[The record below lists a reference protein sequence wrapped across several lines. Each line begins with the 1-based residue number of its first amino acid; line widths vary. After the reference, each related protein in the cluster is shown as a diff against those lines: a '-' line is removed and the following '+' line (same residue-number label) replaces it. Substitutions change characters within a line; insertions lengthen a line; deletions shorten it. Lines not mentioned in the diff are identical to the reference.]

1 MKRFAKP
8 AGGIEWGKKLLTPPH
23 IDEIDAGA
31 PCRILFL
38 TDLHIRRN
46 APELMDAV
54 IEAIRDTRPGLIL
67 TGGDLA
73 EYGDGLKLVYE
84 KLTRLFPD
92 TPLFSVPGNNDDSC
106 LDGNREKQRALIESF
121 GGRYLLNETA
131 VLRVNGKKI
140 EIRGVED
147 AYTHAPE
154 AASFTEQDAYH
165 ILLTHAPHR
174 FLMFCAPDLMLAGH
188 THGGQWNVL
197 GFTAYT
203 VGYESRFDYKLL
215 SGHRRFGKT
224 LLVVSRGVGFSKYPL
239 RLFSRREI
247 QLIL

>member
-8 AGGIEWGKKLLTPPH
+8 AGGIEWGRKLLTPPH
-23 IDEIDAGA
+23 IEVIDAQA

-38 TDLHIRRN
+38 TDLHIRSS

-54 IEAIRDTRPGLIL
+54 TEAIGDTRPDLIL

-84 KLTRLFPD
+84 KLRRLFPAV
-92 TPLFSVPGNNDDSC
+92 PIFSVPGNNDDGC
-106 LDGNREKQRALIESF
+106 MDGDREKQRALIEAF

-131 VLRVNGKKI
+131 VLTVNGKKI

-147 AYTHAPE
+147 AYTHTPE
-154 AASFTEQDAYH
+154 AAFFTEKDAYH

-174 FLMFCAPDLMLAGH
+174 FLMESAPDLMLAGH

-203 VGYESRFDYKLL
+203 VGYEKKFDYKLL
-215 SGHRRFGKT
+215 SGCRRFGKT
-224 LLVVSRGVGFSKYPL
+224 LLVVSRGVGCSKYPL

-247 QLIL
+247 QLIV